1 MTAPDAPDV
10 RGTHPPLA
18 TGPGVSRF
26 DLPCG
31 PQAPDD
37 AVELVGRWARDRA
50 LPAPAM
56 DRLCRLTSAALAHG
70 TRLHPRSV
78 TVRLRWADPDRV
90 LLDVQWHGARQVHPI
105 AGSKAD
111 EIARVMDAAADSWG
125 FESGATPDHWMVLD
139 TSRPGARGDDPRT

>member
-1 MTAPDAPDV
+1 MTVPDAPDM
-10 RGTHPPLA
+10 RDTMHPPA

-37 AVELVGRWARDRA
+37 ALELVGRWARDRA

-56 DRLCRLTSAALAHG
+56 DRLCQLTSAALAHG

-78 TVRLRWADPDRV
+78 TVRLRWTDADRV
-90 LLDVQWHGARQVHPI
+90 LLDVQWHGARRVHPI
-105 AGSKAD
+105 AASKTD

-139 TSRPGARGDDPRT
+139 TSQPSRGRDDSST